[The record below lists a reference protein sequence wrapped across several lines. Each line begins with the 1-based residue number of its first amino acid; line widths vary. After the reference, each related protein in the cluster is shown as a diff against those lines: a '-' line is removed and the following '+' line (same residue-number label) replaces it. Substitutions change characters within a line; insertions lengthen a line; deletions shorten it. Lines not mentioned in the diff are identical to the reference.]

1 MRFVHFNK
9 HKQERTRTSS
19 LTTSFLFLTASRWA
33 LASGHMSSRSNCG
46 HMVLVERRGAGLNC
60 SKEGVIVVF
69 ALSTTGRMDIQV
81 DMMQS
86 CCLMVEEKEQAIKR
100 SWEHRR
106 VEELIHESTP
116 QACWTMVWVQP
127 PRCWLM
133 VSVPEVQKDGQSK
146 TRSIHHCFL
155 FLTCL

>member
-19 LTTSFLFLTASRWA
+19 LTTSFLFLTASRSA

-86 CCLMVEEKEQAIKR
+86 YCLMICWSRKKSKAIKK
-100 SWEHRR
+100 
-106 VEELIHESTP
+106 LIDESTP
-116 QACWTMVWVQP
+116 QACWMMVWVQP
-127 PRCWLM
+127 PCHRE
-133 VSVPEVQKDGQSK
+133 PEVEKDRQSK
-146 TRSIHHCFL
+146 NRSIHHCYIHRCCCPTHPL
-155 FLTCL
+155 